1 MPTPFVLPTIPRWRL
16 LLTADGVIGL
26 HPDGQK
32 AFDTND
38 LGTVLD
44 ALDPADLCAE
54 SVALCT
60 AALLGVSPSSRT
72 PVAVIAPPDTQ
83 ASLTTLATLH
93 GFVPSEELI
102 EPLIAA
108 YVLAVWPT
116 VTMTA
121 ALAALSPRL
130 PFIMVHPASL
140 PDAVPS
146 MHLHPRTFSLD
157 PS

>member
-1 MPTPFVLPTIPRWRL
+1 MPMPFVLPTLPRWRL
-16 LLTADGVIGL
+16 LLTAQGVLGL
-26 HPDGQK
+26 HPNGQT

-44 ALDPADLCAE
+44 TLDPADPCAE

-60 AALLGVSPSSRT
+60 AALLGVSPSSRP
-72 PVAVIAPPDTQ
+72 PVTVIAPSDTQ

-93 GFVPSEELI
+93 GFAPSEELTT
-102 EPLIAA
+102 PLLAA

-116 VTMTA
+116 MTMTA
-121 ALAALSPRL
+121 ALAGLSPSL
-130 PFIMVHPASL
+130 PLIMVHPASL
-140 PDAVPS
+140 PDAVPA
-146 MHLHPRTFSLD
+146 MQLHPRTFALY